1 MTPEDRVLF
10 ACARQ
15 DFLDEHRRT
24 VEALARR
31 GIRWDVV
38 AEAAEAQGV
47 APIVG
52 FQLRRSVDKLPPEV
66 AERLERAF
74 FENAL
79 VKAEQAQ
86 RLAEGIARLRA
97 AGHQVMLLK
106 GAALDLLVY
115 REPWVV
121 SARDV
126 DLLLRPEP
134 GRTLAE
140 DEKAVR
146 RSLYQSG
153 VECDLHEHHDVNMNG
168 VLPISFDRI
177 WRDARPVSWHGADA
191 FVMAPE
197 DLLISLCVNACR
209 KRFLRLKGLFDIAE
223 STMRLQGLD
232 WTRLAARAREDG
244 CEGIVYAALR
254 VTASTLGAS
263 VPPSALEDLRLHPLR
278 VRLLRA
284 AIARFLRG
292 ATLTR
297 DPADRQGAGAPG
309 SLLSLLLPYASYRWG
324 QALRSLR
331 FALTY
336 EPPARRRAAGTAAG
350 PLAS

>member
-15 DFLDEHRRT
+15 DFLDEHRQA

-38 AEAAEAQGV
+38 ADTAERQGV

-52 FQLRRSVDKLPPEV
+52 FHLRRHASGPVHLPADI

-79 VKAEQAQ
+79 AKAEQAA

-134 GRTLAE
+134 GRTLAA

-153 VECDLHEHHDVNMNG
+153 VECDLLEHHDVNMNG

-177 WRDARPVSWHGADA
+177 WRDARPVSWHGAEA

-232 WTRLAARAREDG
+232 WARLAARAREDG

-254 VTASTLGAS
+254 VTAATLGAS
-263 VPPSALEDLRLHPLR
+263 VPPSALEDLGLHPVR

-284 AIARFLRG
+284 AVARFLRD
-292 ATLTR
+292 ATLTA
-297 DPADRQGAGAPG
+297 DPAGSSAPG

-331 FALTY
+331 FALAY
-336 EPPARRRAAGTAAG
+336 EPPARRRAAPGTLAG
-350 PLAS
+350 